1 MKNVIRFL
9 LFIIYSTIIFFLPNN
24 KFIFLFVIFNIF
36 VIFIKKIQ
44 LQKVIIK
51 STQVLPFIV
60 FTFIINI
67 ILDNFS
73 NALWVGIKL
82 FIVCNITIIYSETTS
97 IASIAET
104 IKLICSPLIIF
115 GINTDDIKVLV
126 CISLSVIPM
135 LKKDLYEV
143 KEACIAKNITFNIK
157 NLKIIFVKFFLS
169 LIAKVNEIEESL
181 MAKGYSNE

>member
-9 LFIIYSTIIFFLPNN
+9 LFIIYSTIIFFLPHN
-24 KFIFLFVIFNIF
+24 KFILLFIMFNLFVM
-36 VIFIKKIQ
+36 FINKIR

-51 STQVLPFIV
+51 NIKVLPFII

-73 NALWVGIKL
+73 NALWIGIKL

-97 IASIAET
+97 ISSIAET

-115 GINTDDIKVLV
+115 RIDTNDIKVLV
-126 CISLSVIPM
+126 CICLSVIPM

-143 KEACIAKNITFNIK
+143 KEACIAKNITFNIQSV
-157 NLKIIFVKFFLS
+157 KIIFAKFFSS
-169 LIAKVNEIEESL
+169 LVVRVNEIEESL
-181 MAKGYSNE
+181 IVKGYSNE